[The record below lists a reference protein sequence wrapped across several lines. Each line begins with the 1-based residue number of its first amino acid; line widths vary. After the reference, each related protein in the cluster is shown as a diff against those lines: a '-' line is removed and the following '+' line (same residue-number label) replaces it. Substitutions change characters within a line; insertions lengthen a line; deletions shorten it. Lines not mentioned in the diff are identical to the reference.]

1 MGLDKYL
8 CGIFQSSLRGGLGLY
23 NTNTAG
29 TTALFG
35 VEAVTVEGENE
46 VVEIRRKDYKPTIF
60 DVDNVFL
67 DFDLHETETIVK
79 AELVMHRK
87 EGTEV
92 ADLVLHGEDLDCR
105 RVRVDGIDLENVAAS
120 GYSIDGDGNL
130 IIPSSFLPTSAGLRF
145 KVFTEVIINP
155 TANLEL
161 FGLYNSDNILTT
173 QCEPHGFRRITF
185 YLDRP
190 DVLSLFRVRVEADKE
205 KYPVLLSNGNK
216 VLYGENG
223 CKHFAEFVDPFPKP
237 SYLFALVAGNLKSI
251 STTFKTM
258 SGRDVLVELSS
269 DPEEAHKLYWSLEC
283 VLKAMKWDEETYG
296 REYDLD
302 ELHIVCIRSFNYGAM
317 ENKGLL
323 IFNSTC
329 LLADV
334 ETTTD
339 KEFIRMIGIVGHEY
353 FHNWTGN
360 RVTVRDWFQI
370 TLKEG
375 LTVFRE
381 YEFSGDTSSMLWI
394 RFNNIARLFARQFP
408 EDAGPMAHPIR
419 PESYTAIEN
428 FYTST
433 VYYKGAEVIGMYK
446 TILGKDGF
454 RKGMDLYF
462 ERHDGQAVTC
472 DDFRAAMADANGV
485 DLTQFERWYL
495 QAGTPEVEVVEAE
508 RRGDVF
514 HLRLRQRTA
523 PTPKQDVKLP
533 LHIPIKLGL
542 IGKNSK
548 KDLIGT
554 VLVELKEEEQ
564 TFTFEGV
571 NEDFVLSFN
580 RNFSAPVKVKL
591 DMDDEDLLFLMEH
604 DTDGINRWDA
614 SQRMFSKAILNNM
627 ENHSMIDES
636 IVFAI
641 KNILSSDLDTFEK
654 AVCIRMPDTQTLV
667 EQLDVY
673 DPQKLF
679 DAQQHVRRS
688 ILEACEEVFLKHY
701 ESLRADV
708 DTLEKDDMA
717 RRELRNTLLGY
728 LVAKGDEKAVEL
740 ALGHYNASR
749 NMTDRLCAFQHL
761 MNMVFPEKEAIIED
775 FYVKA
780 KGDPIVIDKW
790 FASQAASNAPDCLER
805 VKALRNH
812 KDFNLA
818 VPNRVRALIDQFALS
833 VHFHDPSGE
842 GYEFFVDVIMT
853 IDRINRT
860 LSAWLA
866 KSVTIYKKL
875 EAGRRSLMLEQVRR
889 LREVEGISTNL
900 LDVLDKALHFSQELG
915 FVPE

>member
-1 MGLDKYL
+1 M
-8 CGIFQSSLRGGLGLY
+8 SSKLKNR
-23 NTNTAG
+23 
-29 TTALFG
+29 
-35 VEAVTVEGENE
+35 
-46 VVEIRRKDYKPTIF
+46 ID
-60 DVDNVFL
+60 DVR
-67 DFDLHETETIVK
+67 
-79 AELVMHRK
+79 M
-87 EGTEV
+87 
-92 ADLVLHGEDLDCR
+92 
-105 RVRVDGIDLENVAAS
+105 
-120 GYSIDGDGNL
+120 L
-130 IIPSSFLPTSAGLRF
+130 ISH
-145 KVFTEVIINP
+145 
-155 TANLEL
+155 
-161 FGLYNSDNILTT
+161 
-173 QCEPHGFRRITF
+173 Q
-185 YLDRP
+185 
-190 DVLSLFRVRVEADKE
+190 
-205 KYPVLLSNGNK
+205 
-216 VLYGENG
+216 
-223 CKHFAEFVDPFPKP
+223 FAED
-237 SYLFALVAGNLKSI
+237 S
-251 STTFKTM
+251 
-258 SGRDVLVELSS
+258 
-269 DPEEAHKLYWSLEC
+269 
-283 VLKAMKWDEETYG
+283 
-296 REYDLD
+296 
-302 ELHIVCIRSFNYGAM
+302 
-317 ENKGLL
+317 
-323 IFNSTC
+323 
-329 LLADV
+329 
-334 ETTTD
+334 
-339 KEFIRMIGIVGHEY
+339 
-353 FHNWTGN
+353 
-360 RVTVRDWFQI
+360 
-370 TLKEG
+370 
-375 LTVFRE
+375 
-381 YEFSGDTSSMLWI
+381 
-394 RFNNIARLFARQFP
+394 
-408 EDAGPMAHPIR
+408 GPMAHPIR
-419 PESYTAIEN
+419 PETYLSINNLYT
-428 FYTST
+428 TT
-433 VYYKGAEVIGMYK
+433 VYEKGAEVVGMYK
-446 TILGKDGF
+446 TILGEDGF

-533 LHIPIKLGL
+533 FHIPIKLGL

-591 DMDDEDLLFLMEH
+591 DMDDEDLLFLMAH
-604 DTDGINRWDA
+604 DTDGLNRWDA
-614 SQRMFSKAILNNM
+614 SQQMRSKAILNNV
-627 ENHSMIDES
+627 EKHSMIDES

-641 KNILSSDLDTFEK
+641 KNILSSDVENFEK

-812 KDFNLA
+812 KDFTNS
-818 VPNRVRALIDQFALS
+818 VPNRANALLRYFTMSIN
-833 VHFHDPSGE
+833 FHIPSGE
-842 GYEFFVDVIMT
+842 GYRFIADEIIPVDK
-853 IDRINRT
+853 INRHV
-860 LSAWLA
+860 SSRLA
-866 KSVTIYKKL
+866 KSLTTFKNL

-900 LDVLDKALHFSQELG
+900 LDVLDKALHFSKELG
-915 FVPE
+915 FVTE